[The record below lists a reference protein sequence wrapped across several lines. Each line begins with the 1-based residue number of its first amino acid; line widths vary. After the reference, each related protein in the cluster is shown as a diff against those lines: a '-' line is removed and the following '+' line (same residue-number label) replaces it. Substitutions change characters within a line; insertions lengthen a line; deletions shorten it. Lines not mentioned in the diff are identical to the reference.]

1 MSDEGEEKYEY
12 EHLDEFM
19 KEIAHLTEEE
29 EDRGRSKSKEKKKSP

>member
-29 EDRGRSKSKEKKKSP
+29 DRGRSKSKEKKKSP